1 MSFDFNIPSGTRI
14 LSIIILLAWVLHGI
28 VLLSLSSE
36 VIDTTSKGLQEFA
49 YQNQESIRALEEK
62 GLTDITVGDVE
73 SAVKR
78 ELQTVRA
85 VHIVMTLLGFGAA
98 AMAFFSVKLWRPA
111 IVATSAIFLS
121 VWYVSGPTA
130 HVSLVEAYRL
140 KWMMAET
147 LDTAN
152 TFFIDDVI
160 LPFIFMS
167 SVLYV
172 VIEFLITRKQH
183 VSS

>member
-1 MSFDFNIPSGTRI
+1 MSFDFKIASGTRI
-14 LSIIILLAWVLHGI
+14 VSIIILLAWLSHGI

-36 VIDTTSKGLQEFA
+36 VIDMASKGLQEFA
-49 YQNQESIRALEEK
+49 YQNQESIHTLEEK

-85 VHIVMTLLGFGAA
+85 VHVIMTLLGLGAA
-98 AMAFFSVKLWRPA
+98 AMAFFAVRFWRLA
-111 IVATSAIFLS
+111 IVATSAIFLC

-147 LDTAN
+147 FDTTN
-152 TFFIDDVI
+152 TFFMEDVI

-167 SVLYV
+167 SVFYV
-172 VIEFLITRKQH
+172 VIGFLIRRKH
-183 VSS
+183 VSSR